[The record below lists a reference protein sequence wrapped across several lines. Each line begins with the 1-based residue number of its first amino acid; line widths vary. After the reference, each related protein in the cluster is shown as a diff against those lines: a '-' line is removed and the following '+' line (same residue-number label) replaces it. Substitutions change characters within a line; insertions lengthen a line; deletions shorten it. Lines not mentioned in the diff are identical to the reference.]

1 MGAQALLRA
10 YVSAFARGVALLRVA
25 QKSMRRSRQENL
37 DIRLS
42 MICSSR
48 RVRGQRKI
56 SPYVTQMTSSVIRV
70 PNATSVK
77 KCPPKAMRDKSIAT
91 VNTAAAPMA
100 AARHGG
106 GISTAGANSQAATLD
121 SPDTNEQLL
130 EQGPLLFHHGM

>member
-1 MGAQALLRA
+1 MMLPTDKPSRTEIATAKVADSNLVRATGAQALLLA
-10 YVSAFARGVALLRVA
+10 AWLGLLAVYLLLRVA

-56 SPYVTQMTSSVIRV
+56 SPYITQMTSSVIRV

-77 KCPPKAMRDKSIAT
+77 KCPPKAMRD
-91 VNTAAAPMA
+91 
-100 AARHGG
+100 
-106 GISTAGANSQAATLD
+106 
-121 SPDTNEQLL
+121 
-130 EQGPLLFHHGM
+130 